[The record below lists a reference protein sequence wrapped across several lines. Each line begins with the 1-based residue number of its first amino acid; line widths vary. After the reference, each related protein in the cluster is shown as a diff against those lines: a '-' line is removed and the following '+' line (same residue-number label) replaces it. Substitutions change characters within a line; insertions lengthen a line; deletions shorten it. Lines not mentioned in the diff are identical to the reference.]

1 MAAVAKTIVA
11 TGVSSGLG
19 FEAIKQLLAQ
29 PQPYRVILG
38 ARRVEDTNSAINAL
52 GHDRSVTVLPLDL
65 ADLGQVKTFARQ
77 ALDAIG
83 KDPID
88 YLLLNAGIIK
98 SADEKAPFKYKW
110 CEAAIVN
117 HFSQH
122 YLIHLMRDKLVASKS
137 RVVVVSSGAIRNVP
151 DTTVLRDH
159 LKAGSGIGFRP
170 IYAESKF
177 VQLLGAHWW
186 RRQLA
191 DKCHV
196 VAVSP
201 GLIPGTGLGRSTDF
215 ELPKD
220 DPDAKSVPEGAKS
233 ILAALTRSDFPQDP
247 DRIFL
252 TSWGEWWGKDVFEKT
267 LDKGLQD
274 SWCPSQ
280 DELEK
285 GISAQ

>member
-1 MAAVAKTIVA
+1 MASAAKTVVA

-19 FEAIKQLLAQ
+19 FEAVKQLLSN

-38 ARRVEDTNSAINAL
+38 ARRVDDTKSALDAL
-52 GHDRSVTVLPLDL
+52 GHNRAVTVLPLDL
-65 ADLGQVKTFARQ
+65 ADVRQVKTFARA
-77 ALDAIG
+77 ALDVVG

-98 SADEKAPFKYKW
+98 NADEGPSYKYKW
-110 CEAAIVN
+110 CEAAVVN

-122 YLIHLMRDKLVASKS
+122 YLIHLLREKLVASKS

-151 DTTVLRDH
+151 DTTVLPEH
-159 LKAGSGIGFRP
+159 LKADSGVAYQT
-170 IYAESKF
+170 IYADTKF

-191 DKCHV
+191 NQCHV

-201 GLIPGTGLGRSTDF
+201 GLIPSTGLGRSTNF
-215 ELPKD
+215 EIPKD
-220 DPDAKSVPEGAKS
+220 NPDAKTVPQGAQS
-233 ILAALTRSDFPQDP
+233 ILAAFTRSDFPDDP

-252 TSWGEWWGKDVFEKT
+252 TSWGEWWGKDVFEKS

-274 SWCPSQ
+274 SWCPGQ
-280 DELEK
+280 EELEK
-285 GISAQ
+285 ELGV